1 MIIYFII
8 VHEVQKSQHDRT
20 IYVVI
25 DKAKTAL
32 EEIKQPGRHFQDS
45 KGRVEQN
52 PGGYFRYQDKQVG
65 SYEGS

>member
-45 KGRVEQN
+45 NGKRRQ
-52 PGGYFRYQDKQVG
+52 
-65 SYEGS
+65 S